1 MADTKKILP
10 YVVFGVPIAIGLYFV
25 YKAIKNKMR
34 KGIDAPMNYNPRQ
47 NSQVEPNN
55 SGGVTPSVAKLFPL
69 RKGSKGGKVK
79 ELQKAIL
86 LYDDTLLGKYRD
98 DGDFGTITQNALE
111 SILGKK
117 TADSQDDINAII
129 KKADDKKI
137 NAEAQAFTKK
147 LNEDTITL
155 ANKLLDAL
163 SLNKNLN
170 FYAIAPSDTIYEEYT
185 SDGRVLA
192 PLRTTYPIG
201 KIISTKDYTKE
212 FISPEGNIRL
222 YFESKKPKRSIYFS
236 PNAFELK

>member
-34 KGIDAPMNYNPRQ
+34 KGIDAPMNYDPRQ
-47 NSQVEPNN
+47 NSQVEPNS

-79 ELQKAIL
+79 ELQRAIL
-86 LYDDTLLGKYRD
+86 LYDDTILGKYRD
-98 DGDFGTITQNALE
+98 DGDFGKITEDALQT
-111 SILGKK
+111 ILGKK

-129 KKADDKKI
+129 KKAKESTND
-137 NAEAQAFTKK
+137 NSYFKK
-147 LNEDTITL
+147 LKEDSITL

-163 SLNKNLN
+163 DRNKNLN
-170 FYAIAPSDTIYEEYT
+170 FYSIALTDGIYEEYT

-192 PLRTTYPIG
+192 PLTVSYPIG
-201 KIISTKDYTKE
+201 KMISTKGYTKE
-212 FISPEGNIRL
+212 FVSPEGNIRL
-222 YFESKKPKRSIYFS
+222 YFENMKPKRSIYFS
-236 PNAFELK
+236 PNGFELK

>member
-34 KGIDAPMNYNPRQ
+34 KGLDAPMNFDPKQ
-47 NSQVEPNN
+47 NSEVVKNN
-55 SGGVTPSVAKLFPL
+55 SGGVTPKIAELFPL

-98 DGDFGTITQNALE
+98 DGDFGTITSNALQT
-111 SILGKK
+111 ILGK
-117 TADSQDDINAII
+117 TSADSQDDIDAIV
-129 KKADDKKI
+129 KKANEKKQS
-137 NAEAQAFTKK
+137 AETQAFLQTTYSNSIK
-147 LNEDTITL
+147 L

-163 SLNKNLN
+163 DTNKNLD
-170 FYAIAPSDTIYEEYT
+170 FYAIAPSDGIYEEYT

-192 PLRTTYPIG
+192 PKSVSYTIG
-201 KIISTKDYTKE
+201 SKISTKGYTKE
-212 FISPEGNIRL
+212 FVSPEGNIRL
-222 YFESKKPKRSIYFS
+222 YFENMKPKRSLYFS
-236 PNAFELK
+236 PNAFEVK